1 MKRVLVAGVVGGLMI
16 LATPTLA
23 LSADRHD
30 NGGGHQSHDNRGS
43 DNRGGRGHDS
53 DHRNGDRDHDGG
65 YYYGY
70 PGYYDG
76 YYGGYQDCYHDPSG
90 YTTCEPYGG
99 DYDPG
104 GYNGGYPDPP
114 PDRYYCS
121 HPHSAHS
128 AQCPDEDARGAN
140 NGVPPGTVVIRNQA
154 FNPAQINARV
164 GKDVVWNFDDHGVA
178 HTVTADNGSFDSGKR
193 ISGEFTLAFPQPGT
207 YGYHCAVHPD
217 MKGTVTVG
225 RES

>member
-1 MKRVLVAGVVGGLMI
+1 MAPPMRNVSEMMRLTLMPMR
-16 LATPTLA
+16 LAA
-23 LSADRHD
+23 AWSSATARMAVPIFVRLT
-30 NGGGHQSHDNRGS
+30 SA
-43 DNRGGRGHDS
+43 
-53 DHRNGDRDHDGG
+53 
-65 YYYGY
+65 
-70 PGYYDG
+70 
-76 YYGGYQDCYHDPSG
+76 
-90 YTTCEPYGG
+90 
-99 DYDPG
+99 
-104 GYNGGYPDPP
+104 
-114 PDRYYCS
+114 
-121 HPHSAHS
+121 HSAHS

>member
-1 MKRVLVAGVVGGLMI
+1 M
-16 LATPTLA
+16 
-23 LSADRHD
+23 
-30 NGGGHQSHDNRGS
+30 
-43 DNRGGRGHDS
+43 
-53 DHRNGDRDHDGG
+53 
-65 YYYGY
+65 
-70 PGYYDG
+70 
-76 YYGGYQDCYHDPSG
+76 
-90 YTTCEPYGG
+90 
-99 DYDPG
+99 
-104 GYNGGYPDPP
+104 
-114 PDRYYCS
+114 
-121 HPHSAHS
+121 
-128 AQCPDEDARGAN
+128 
-140 NGVPPGTVVIRNQA
+140 VIRNQA

>member
-1 MKRVLVAGVVGGLMI
+1 MKRVLVASVLGGL
-16 LATPTLA
+16 LLLGTPTLA
-23 LSADRHD
+23 SSADRHD
-30 NGGGHQSHDNRGS
+30 SHDNDRQERS
-43 DNRGGRGHDS
+43 E
-53 DHRNGDRDHDGG
+53 HRGDRDGDRGGYSRHYGRYG
-65 YYYGY
+65 YYYGD
-70 PGYYDG
+70 P
-76 YYGGYQDCYHDPSG
+76 YYGGYDDCYHDRSG